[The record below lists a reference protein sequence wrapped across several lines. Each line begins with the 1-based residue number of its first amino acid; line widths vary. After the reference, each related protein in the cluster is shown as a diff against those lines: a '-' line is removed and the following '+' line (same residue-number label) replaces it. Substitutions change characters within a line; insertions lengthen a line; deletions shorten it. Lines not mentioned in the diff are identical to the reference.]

1 MTCASAGC
9 RRREAGLLPALLLA
23 LLASGCAGKST
34 SPQVQLPERAAVVEN
49 VPFHPQPKFQCGP
62 AALASL
68 LNFLGDTVTVEEIAA
83 TVHRDGKV
91 RGALPLDLVLFA
103 RSRGFPAMWSNA
115 GLEGLLGSVD
125 QGLPSIALL
134 DLGFS
139 VVSKNHF
146 VVVVG
151 YDPSGLIV
159 HDGERAYAHMPWSR
173 FIGPW
178 ERSGR
183 WSMRVDP
190 R

>member
-1 MTCASAGC
+1 MIDSSTMCC
-9 RRREAGLLPALLLA
+9 RREVRLLPALFFLLITC
-23 LLASGCAGKST
+23 GCAGKAS
-34 SPQVQLPERAAVVEN
+34 SPPPHLPERAAVVGN

-68 LNFLGDTVTVEEIAA
+68 LNFLGDPVTVEEIAA
-83 TVHRDGKV
+83 TVHRDGTV

-103 RSRGFPAMWSNA
+103 RSRGFPSTWSHA
-115 GLEGLLGSVD
+115 GIEGLLGSVD
-125 QGLPSIALL
+125 QGLPSIVML

-139 VVSKNHF
+139 MISKNHF
-146 VVVVG
+146 IVVVG
-151 YDPSGLIV
+151 YDPDGLIV

>member
-1 MTCASAGC
+1 MTRASAGC

-23 LLASGCAGKST
+23 LLASGCAGKAP
-34 SPQVQLPERAAVVEN
+34 SPPVLLPERAVVVEN
-49 VPFHPQPKFQCGP
+49 VPFHPQPEFQCGP

-68 LNFLGDTVTVEEIAA
+68 LNFLGDPVTVEEVAA

-103 RSRGFPAMWSNA
+103 RSKGFSATWSHA
-115 GLEGLLGSVD
+115 GLEGLLGGID
-125 QGLPSIALL
+125 HGLPSIAML

-139 VVSKNHF
+139 VVSRNHF

-151 YDPSGLIV
+151 YDPEGLLV

-178 ERSGR
+178 ERTGR